1 MEYKFVW
8 FLHSTKDV
16 LNEVKASLLFQREDI
31 CTASAV
37 TKLQSVETNI
47 RNLME
52 NPGQHCLEFQENLQ
66 GNEFKEHTLKHVGD
80 VQQFKNEIRI
90 LNDLLDCFQARFT
103 ELTTAPLYLATK
115 VFDLTRTGLIFS
127 NLLPCFSMV

>member
-1 MEYKFVW
+1 MNNAEDKSNGGEYSTKAKGILTKILEFKFVW
-8 FLHSTKDV
+8 CLHFTKDV
-16 LNEVKASLLFQREDI
+16 LNEVAKASLLFQCEYI

-52 NPGQHCLEFQENLQ
+52 NSGQHCLEFQQNLQ
-66 GNEFKEHTLKHVGD
+66 CNEFKENTLKHIGD

-103 ELTTAPLYLATK
+103 ELTTAPCT
-115 VFDLTRTGLIFS
+115 
-127 NLLPCFSMV
+127 